1 MLMKSFVLTVTF
13 FHRHASIRCLFLCP
27 SSFRLKVLPGHLHLQ
42 LFYTMTPCYIRD
54 SSLYTPVDNTRVVI
68 RPVMT
73 KDEAENFVDSIKD
86 IDGLTI
92 KEEKRRELEYKEAIL
107 SCDPEV
113 LVGIIKT
120 IYERMNAR
128 IAEGKKVTS
137 SDSKYF
143 HIAEE
148 SLYGELAISLGM
160 EKEEVKGYIH
170 ERIDGYDVTDQR

>member
-1 MLMKSFVLTVTF
+1 MFSVGDYVVYGSNGVCKVTEVG
-13 FHRHASIRCLFLCP
+13 P
-27 SSFRLKVLPGHLHLQ
+27 MDLPGVSKDKLY
-42 LFYTMTPCYIRD
+42 YTMTPCYIRD
-54 SSLYTPVDNTRVVI
+54 SSLYTPIDNNRVVI

-73 KDEAENFVDSIKD
+73 KDEAESFVDSIKD
-86 IDGLTI
+86 IDGITI

-143 HIAEE
+143 HIAED

-160 EKEEVKGYIH
+160 DKDEVKDYIH
-170 ERIDGYDVTDQR
+170 ERIEN